1 MSLLRWKELAKSK
14 SELGDKIN
22 YAHDVITKHKIGQQT
37 SQESLAKVF
46 KPVTSK
52 LDDVIDTNLDLRMH
66 PRKKRPLKR
75 GGVPDYGIDIEDEV
89 EDMGLVDLFDEQPVL
104 PDSEKQIVAQPPAY
118 NQVWAD
124 ILEGKKEVYADPQ
137 DPHDLPPEYDDNE
150 DINYTMAD
158 EDIQRDILNASE
170 LKNYETVNMVINQPE
185 MTPKKIKSYLEKI
198 VNDAKKKKA
207 AIEWF

>member
-52 LDDVIDTNLDLRMH
+52 LDDVIDSNLDLRMH

-104 PDSEKQIVAQPPAY
+104 PESEKQIVARPPTY
-118 NQVWAD
+118 EKSLKD
-124 ILEGKKEVYADPQ
+124 LMEGNKELYVDPQ
-137 DPHDLPPEYDDNE
+137 DPYDLPPEYNDDE
-150 DINYTMAD
+150 EVDYTMAD
-158 EDIQRDILNASE
+158 EDITRETLDALGIT
-170 LKNYETVNMVINQPE
+170 NYESVEKVINQPI
-185 MTPKKIKSYLEKI
+185 MTPKKPKVILRR
-198 VNDAKKKKA
+198 
-207 AIEWF
+207 